1 MFAGEHIDVP
11 SDSSSEVG
19 PEQAASALG
28 REDQD
33 DEVGP
38 GQAAAAIGREN
49 QSDSDDEVGPEQ
61 AAAALGKE
69 DPSDSDDSEVGAS
82 QAAFAFA
89 GIHVDPDIA
98 ESDDS
103 EEGESDDS
111 EEETGPEVAAASFGS
126 GSVEGRYNSSSFS
139 RFDDSWLGP
148 E

>member
-38 GQAAAAIGREN
+38 GQAAAAIGRED

-103 EEGESDDS
+103 EE
-111 EEETGPEVAAASFGS
+111 ETGPEVAAASFGS